1 MNLAFH
7 DLSHDDFRYN
17 LRFLDKKR
25 NLIMEGDFVKLVYS
39 DECTAINSLFFV
51 SPLKFKQAAV
61 VQDAEKS
68 TIWFAPYDPHNQT
81 IIQRLIRY
89 EQVLLEEYQSQMM
102 CNKNPM
108 HLLKNQLLSGTTK
121 LYRHRRSVT
130 DAAAAPRTT
139 CEILVKIS
147 GVWESNENFGIT
159 YKFME
164 T

>member
-1 MNLAFH
+1 
-7 DLSHDDFRYN
+7 
-17 LRFLDKKR
+17 
-25 NLIMEGDFVKLVYS
+25 
-39 DECTAINSLFFV
+39 
-51 SPLKFKQAAV
+51 V

-68 TIWFAPYDPHNQT
+68 TIWFAPYDPHNQA

-121 LYRHRRSVT
+121 LYRHRYDRRSP
-130 DAAAAPRTT
+130 AASDTTTASRSNAA
-139 CEILVKIS
+139 LVKIS